1 MEVLQ
6 KGQAYNV
13 NYSILKVVQATD
25 KQQLR
30 KL

>member
-13 NYSILKVVQATD
+13 NYSILKVVQVTD
-25 KQQLR
+25 KRQLE

>member
-6 KGQAYNV
+6 KGQAYNI
-13 NYSILKVVQATD
+13 NYSILRVVQTTD
-25 KQQLR
+25 KQQLG